1 MGRPRLHS
9 PDAVL
14 DVAELLA
21 AEGGAAAVTI
31 RAVAER
37 SGASTGSIYHAFASR
52 EAILAA
58 TWLRAARRF
67 LALQRTAVDEALA
80 AGGSDAPVAATVAA
94 ALTLRD
100 LGREHPA
107 TARLLTTQRRE
118 ALLTAD
124 VPADLADALRG
135 LDGEL
140 LTLLRDLARALW
152 DRADRVAVET
162 VAVCVVDL
170 PTATLVPRRPQR
182 IDPAPLLEAAVRATL
197 AVPLPP
203 ARRRQRA

>member
-21 AEGGAAAVTI
+21 AEGGPAAVTI

-37 SGASTGSIYHAFASR
+37 SGASTGSLYHAFPSR

-58 TWLRAARRF
+58 MWLRAARRF
-67 LALQRTAVDEALA
+67 LALQRAAVDAALA
-80 AGGSDAPVAATVAA
+80 AGGRDAPVAATLAA
-94 ALTLRD
+94 AMTLRD
-100 LGREHPA
+100 LQRDHPA
-107 TARLLTTQRRE
+107 SARLLTTQRRE

-124 VPADLADALRG
+124 VPAELADALRG

-140 LTLLRDLARALW
+140 LALLRSLARALW
-152 DRADRVAVET
+152 ERADRVAVET

-170 PTATLVPRRPQR
+170 PTAMLVPRRPQA
-182 IDPAPLLEAAVRATL
+182 IDTAPLLEAAVRATL

-203 ARRRQRA
+203 PSTRARR